1 MCLPSR
7 SPRSRRRSAASDG
20 RRRRPELGGSNFND
34 PHFKALGIKRAR
46 VVTPWN
52 VALSPGNREWLD
64 EYLFGARVAGVE
76 PLVSFGARGPLRC
89 PKRPCKLPTTAEF
102 TRAFRAFRAR
112 WPWVRTI
119 GVWNEANH
127 RSQPTF
133 RYPEQAGRY
142 FNIVKQALP
151 RLPDRGGGRHR
162 RPEHGP
168 LARTLPAGGARRPPV
183 GTPQLPGQQ
192 PAPRPALRRHEAPAE
207 TVRGKVWLTETG
219 GIVRFVL
226 PDGRTLFPYSE
237 RRANVAIGRVLRLAG
252 QYRSRIERLY
262 VLPLAS
268 GRVRQPLRRGPSQQ
282 GWQAARQL
290 LHAGALAEDALVHN
304 VTSGWRVRR
313 CSPSVSRTQRR
324 SSALAIR

>member
-1 MCLPSR
+1 MTLMTRKLTLLTIVFALSVAALPAAA
-7 SPRSRRRSAASDG
+7 SAAVTVGVGDQSW
-20 RRRRPELGGSNFND
+20 GGSNFND

-76 PLVSFGARGPLRC
+76 PLVSFGAADRSAC

-112 WPWVRTI
+112 WPWVHTI

-133 RYPEQAGRY
+133 RYPEQAARY
-142 FNIVKQALP
+142 FNIVKKRCAGCRIVAADVIDDPNMVRWLGRFRRVARGAHLWGLHNYRDSNP
-151 RLPDRGGGRHR
+151 RRGQRYGGTK
-162 RPEHGP
+162 
-168 LARTLPAGGARRPPV
+168 LL
-183 GTPQLPGQQ
+183 
-192 PAPRPALRRHEAPAE
+192 LR
-207 TVRGKVWLTETG
+207 TVRGKIWLTETG

-237 RRANVAIGRVLRLAG
+237 RRANVAIGRVLRLARA
-252 QYRSRIERLY
+252 YRNRIERLY
-262 VLPLAS
+262 VYHW
-268 GRVRQPLRRGPSQQ
+268 RQDAFDNRFDAG
-282 GWQAARQL
+282 L
-290 LHAGALAEDALVHN
+290 LNKDGKPRAGFYTLERWLK
-304 VTSGWRVRR
+304 TPWFK
-313 CSPSVSRTQRR
+313 T
-324 SSALAIR
+324 